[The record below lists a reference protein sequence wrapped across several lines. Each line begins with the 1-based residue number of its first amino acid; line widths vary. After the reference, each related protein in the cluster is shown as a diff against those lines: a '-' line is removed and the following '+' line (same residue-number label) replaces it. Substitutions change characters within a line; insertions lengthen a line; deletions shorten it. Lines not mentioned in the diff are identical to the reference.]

1 MNKLF
6 IFDTVVILN
15 AMLSPTS
22 GSFVALQKADSL
34 GTIIVS
40 DATFDEL
47 YHKVRLPKFEKYQ
60 PLRKRLMFFKEFS
73 LITVNIQP
81 NVTIKACR
89 DPKDDMFLSLAAST
103 NADYIVTLDGDLLA
117 LHPFQ
122 NIPIVTP
129 AEFLKL
135 DF

>member
-47 YHKVRLPKFEKYQ
+47 YRKVRLPKFEKYQ

-73 LITVNIQP
+73 RIAVNIQSSM
-81 NVTIKACR
+81 TIKACR
-89 DPKDDMFLSLAAST
+89 DPKDDMFLSLAVSAD
-103 NADYIVTLDGDLLA
+103 ADYIITLDGDLRA

-122 NIPIVTP
+122 NIPIITP